1 MGETIIMSK
10 IRLLIVDDSSFMRSI
25 IKRMLKGYADIE
37 VIGTA
42 RDGVEGIE
50 KVMALR
56 PDIVTMDIEMPRMN
70 GIEATGHIMAE
81 RPVPVIMVSSI
92 SRDGAKAT
100 LDALDKGAV
109 DYISKNIDN
118 SALDVMQIEKDL
130 VQKIRTFAR
139 SGKKFSPAGRPVT
152 RVVKPIHRTHRS
164 FTTQNIKTVVIGAS
178 TGGPRAVQR
187 VLSGLPAGLKAS
199 FLVVVHMPAQFTT
212 AFAERLDGICQLSV
226 TEAKD
231 KEEVRPGRVL
241 ICPGGLQ
248 TRYVREGTAVVRV
261 QINDEPARSLYKP
274 AINESIKSV
283 ASCFNGR
290 AMGVILT
297 GMGDDGML
305 GMREIKRCGGKTLVQ
320 NEASCTVYGMPKA
333 VIGEGL
339 ADKVVPLD
347 MIAAEIVNMI

>member
-1 MGETIIMSK
+1 ME
-10 IRLLIVDDSSFMRSI
+10 
-25 IKRMLKGYADIE
+25 
-37 VIGTA
+37 
-42 RDGVEGIE
+42 
-50 KVMALR
+50 
-56 PDIVTMDIEMPRMN
+56 
-70 GIEATGHIMAE
+70 
-81 RPVPVIMVSSI
+81 
-92 SRDGAKAT
+92 
-100 LDALDKGAV
+100 
-109 DYISKNIDN
+109 
-118 SALDVMQIEKDL
+118 IEKDL

-139 SGKKFSPAGRPVT
+139 SGKKVLPSRRASART
-152 RVVKPIHRTHRS
+152 VKPLEISKTHRI

-178 TGGPRAVQR
+178 TGGPSAVQK
-187 VLSGLPAGLKAS
+187 VLAGLPAGLKVS

-212 AFAERLDGICQLSV
+212 AFAERLNGICQLSV
-226 TEAKD
+226 REAKD
-231 KEEVRPGRVL
+231 KDEVLPGRVL

-248 TRYVREGTAVVRV
+248 TRNVREGVARVHV
-261 QINDEPARSLYKP
+261 QINNEPARSLYKP

-290 AMGVILT
+290 TMGVILT

-320 NEASCTVYGMPKA
+320 NESSCTVYGMPKA